1 MNLHIQ
7 EAQRTLGRKNTQI
20 HSETCSNKTFK
31 SQSQRKNLESSKRE
45 LNVLFQGDSLKK
57 AGHLSRNHGGQKA
70 VR

>member
-31 SQSQRKNLESSKRE
+31 SQRQRKNLESSKRE
-45 LNVLFQGDSLKK
+45 LTVLFEGDSLRK
-57 AGHLSRNHGGQKA
+57 GWTS
-70 VR
+70 

>member
-45 LNVLFQGDSLKK
+45 ASPGFQGLVNKVNTGFSC
-57 AGHLSRNHGGQKA
+57 RNHGD
-70 VR
+70 